1 MGLVERIEAAFENV
15 PPPRTERIVTPTY
28 DDEGVTAFFD
38 GKRWKDLSIDD
49 LRTHHVA
56 LSFFSPEAFHY
67 YLPAFMLA
75 ELRDPIAA
83 GQIGPS
89 LLFHFSRPEE
99 QSWEPELTARL
110 ALLTPEQKAVIA
122 DFIRDRGRVCGY
134 SEAEAEEIVD
144 VVQNGI

>member
-1 MGLVERIEAAFENV
+1 MGLAERIEAAFESV
-15 PPPRTERIVTPTY
+15 PPPPTDRVVTPTY
-28 DDEGVTAFFD
+28 DDEGVTGFFK
-38 GKRWKDLSIDD
+38 GKHWRDVSIDE

-67 YLPAFMLA
+67 YVPAFMLA

-99 QSWEPELTARL
+99 PSWEPELRQRL
-110 ALLTPEQKAVIA
+110 ALLTAEQKAVVA
-122 DFIRDRGRVCGY
+122 DFVRDRGRVCGY
-134 SEAEAEEIVD
+134 TDPEIEEIVN
-144 VVQNGI
+144 VVKNGI